1 MKKILI
7 LASDMEIGGAER
19 ALLGLLEAIDK
30 KQYQVDLFLLR
41 HQGPFMR
48 FIPVGVNLLPENE
61 KYADLGVPIGKVLK
75 KGHFD
80 MVYGRM
86 RGKYKAKRFIAQNHL
101 RKSNSV
107 EIHYSYKYTLN
118 FLPDISEQQYD
129 LALGFTIPYYILD
142 KKISAKK
149 KMVWIHTDYLAKDG
163 DRAEELRVWSAYPY
177 IASISKAVTKA
188 FLRVYPD
195 LESRI
200 YPIDNIVSETLI
212 QKQADIFDVEG
223 EMSCKENQTCLLSI
237 GRFVE
242 EKNFEN
248 IPEICAKIL
257 QKGIDIKWYIIGF
270 GKDEKLIE
278 KKIRESKMEDH
289 VIVLG
294 KKDNP
299 YPYIKKCDI
308 YVQPS
313 RYEGKAVAVREAQI
327 LHKPVII
334 TNFPTASSQLIDG
347 VDGVI
352 VPMDNDG
359 CAKGIKNLIMD
370 DEKRKNLIK
379 NCSSSCYSNKEE
391 VEKIYALMC

>member
-1 MKKILI
+1 MCK
-7 LASDMEIGGAER
+7 
-19 ALLGLLEAIDK
+19 
-30 KQYQVDLFLLR
+30 
-41 HQGPFMR
+41 
-48 FIPVGVNLLPENE
+48 
-61 KYADLGVPIGKVLK
+61 
-75 KGHFD
+75 
-80 MVYGRM
+80 
-86 RGKYKAKRFIAQNHL
+86 
-101 RKSNSV
+101 NS
-107 EIHYSYKYTLN
+107 S
-118 FLPDISEQQYD
+118 
-129 LALGFTIPYYILD
+129 
-142 KKISAKK
+142 
-149 KMVWIHTDYLAKDG
+149 
-163 DRAEELRVWSAYPY
+163 
-177 IASISKAVTKA
+177 
-188 FLRVYPD
+188 
-195 LESRI
+195 
-200 YPIDNIVSETLI
+200 
-212 QKQADIFDVEG
+212 
-223 EMSCKENQTCLLSI
+223 
-237 GRFVE
+237 
-242 EKNFEN
+242 
-248 IPEICAKIL
+248 
-257 QKGIDIKWYIIGF
+257 KGIDIKWYIIGF

>member
-107 EIHYSYKYTLN
+107 EIHYKYTLN

-223 EMSCKENQTCLLSI
+223 EMPCKENQTCLLSI

-257 QKGIDIKWYIIGF
+257 QKGIDIKWYIIG
-270 GKDEKLIE
+270 
-278 KKIRESKMEDH
+278 ESKMEDH

>member
-149 KMVWIHTDYLAKDG
+149 KMVWIHTDYLAKD
-163 DRAEELRVWSAYPY
+163 
-177 IASISKAVTKA
+177 
-188 FLRVYPD
+188 
-195 LESRI
+195 
-200 YPIDNIVSETLI
+200 
-212 QKQADIFDVEG
+212 
-223 EMSCKENQTCLLSI
+223 
-237 GRFVE
+237 
-242 EKNFEN
+242 
-248 IPEICAKIL
+248 
-257 QKGIDIKWYIIGF
+257 
-270 GKDEKLIE
+270 
-278 KKIRESKMEDH
+278 
-289 VIVLG
+289 
-294 KKDNP
+294 
-299 YPYIKKCDI
+299 
-308 YVQPS
+308 
-313 RYEGKAVAVREAQI
+313 
-327 LHKPVII
+327 
-334 TNFPTASSQLIDG
+334 
-347 VDGVI
+347 
-352 VPMDNDG
+352 
-359 CAKGIKNLIMD
+359 
-370 DEKRKNLIK
+370 
-379 NCSSSCYSNKEE
+379 
-391 VEKIYALMC
+391 

>member
-223 EMSCKENQTCLLSI
+223 EMPCKENQTCLLSI

-327 LHKPVII
+327 LH
-334 TNFPTASSQLIDG
+334 
-347 VDGVI
+347 GVI

>member
-223 EMSCKENQTCLLSI
+223 EMPCKENQTCLLSI

-270 GKDEKLIE
+270 GKDEANRKENKRI
-278 KKIRESKMEDH
+278 
-289 VIVLG
+289 
-294 KKDNP
+294 KDGRSCN
-299 YPYIKKCDI
+299 
-308 YVQPS
+308 
-313 RYEGKAVAVREAQI
+313 
-327 LHKPVII
+327 
-334 TNFPTASSQLIDG
+334 SSW
-347 VDGVI
+347 
-352 VPMDNDG
+352 
-359 CAKGIKNLIMD
+359 
-370 DEKRKNLIK
+370 
-379 NCSSSCYSNKEE
+379 EE
-391 VEKIYALMC
+391 R

>member
-1 MKKILI
+1 MPRGRKKI
-7 LASDMEIGGAER
+7 
-19 ALLGLLEAIDK
+19 
-30 KQYQVDLFLLR
+30 
-41 HQGPFMR
+41 
-48 FIPVGVNLLPENE
+48 
-61 KYADLGVPIGKVLK
+61 
-75 KGHFD
+75 
-80 MVYGRM
+80 
-86 RGKYKAKRFIAQNHL
+86 
-101 RKSNSV
+101 
-107 EIHYSYKYTLN
+107 
-118 FLPDISEQQYD
+118 
-129 LALGFTIPYYILD
+129 
-142 KKISAKK
+142 
-149 KMVWIHTDYLAKDG
+149 
-163 DRAEELRVWSAYPY
+163 
-177 IASISKAVTKA
+177 
-188 FLRVYPD
+188 
-195 LESRI
+195 
-200 YPIDNIVSETLI
+200 
-212 QKQADIFDVEG
+212 
-223 EMSCKENQTCLLSI
+223 
-237 GRFVE
+237 VE

>member
-223 EMSCKENQTCLLSI
+223 EMPCKENQTCLLSI

-308 YVQPS
+308 YV
-313 RYEGKAVAVREAQI
+313 
-327 LHKPVII
+327 
-334 TNFPTASSQLIDG
+334 
-347 VDGVI
+347 
-352 VPMDNDG
+352 
-359 CAKGIKNLIMD
+359 
-370 DEKRKNLIK
+370 
-379 NCSSSCYSNKEE
+379 
-391 VEKIYALMC
+391 